1 MRLKH
6 LYLIVAGIIAL
17 LILFLCFRMDALFV
31 DGAFEVFLVG
41 VGVGLVLGII
51 VTVWIARKVDEP
63 DDRPKR
69 A

>member
-1 MRLKH
+1 MRHKH

-17 LILFLCFRMDALFV
+17 LVLFLCFRMDALFV
-31 DGAFEVFLVG
+31 DGAFQVFLVG

-63 DDRPKR
+63 GDRAR
-69 A
+69 G

>member
-1 MRLKH
+1 MRHKH

-17 LILFLCFRMDALFV
+17 LVLFLCFRMDALFV
-31 DGAFEVFLVG
+31 DGAFQVFLVG

-63 DDRPKR
+63 ADRAR
-69 A
+69 G

>member
-1 MRLKH
+1 MRHKH

-17 LILFLCFRMDALFV
+17 LVLFLCFRMDALFV
-31 DGAFEVFLVG
+31 DGAFQVFLVG

-63 DDRPKR
+63 EDRPR
-69 A
+69 G